1 MYDRERADDA
11 VRFIRNL
18 RHTKARWAGVPF
30 TLLAWQEK
38 IIRDIFGTVKKDG
51 LRQYKIAYVE
61 IPKKSGKSE
70 LAAAVALYLLFADNE
85 PGAEIYSAAADRQQ
99 AAIVFNVAATMVR
112 QCPAL
117 AKRCKI
123 IDSIKRIVVPG
134 SNSFYQVLSSDVPTK
149 HGLNVHGVI
158 FDELHA
164 QPDRKLY
171 DVLTDGSGDART
183 QPLFFLITT
192 AGDDPDRVSIG
203 WEVHSYA
210 KAVLDGTK
218 VDPTFYGVIY
228 GVDDEEANWLDE
240 DVWRQAN
247 PSLIRTVDG
256 QEVGTIRIET
266 IREAVVKALD
276 NPAKER
282 TFRQL
287 RLNQWVKNK
296 ASKWISLEHWDATA
310 GMVDPE
316 KLRGRQCYGGLD
328 LSSSVDLTAYC
339 LLFPPVPEDELWR
352 VLWWFWI
359 PEENM
364 KVRVERD
371 KVPYDRWVRQGFI
384 KTTPGNV
391 IDNAFIRREVVASR
405 DRHHIQ
411 EIGFDP
417 WAALQLSLDLTDDG
431 LTMVEVRQGY
441 KSMSPAM
448 KEIQKLIIAKQ
459 LAHGGNPVARW
470 CFGNLEVKQ
479 DENENIR
486 PVKGKSTQRIDGFVA
501 LVNATARAIL
511 HEKACEAGLF
521 AL

>member
-11 VRFIRNL
+11 VAFIRSL
-18 RHTKARWAGVPF
+18 KHTKGRWAGVPF
-30 TLLAWQEK
+30 TLLDWQEQ
-38 IIRDIFGTVKKDG
+38 IIRDIFGTIKEDG
-51 LRQYKIAYVE
+51 YRQYKTAYIE
-61 IPKKSGKSE
+61 IPKKNGKSE
-70 LAAAVALYLLFADNE
+70 LAAAVALYLLFADDE
-85 PGAEIYSAAADRQQ
+85 PAAEIYSAAADRQQ

-112 QCPAL
+112 NCPAL

-134 SNSFYQVLSSDVPTK
+134 SNSFYQVLSSEVPTK
-149 HGLNVHGVI
+149 HGLNVHGVV

-164 QPDRKLY
+164 RPDRKLY

-218 VDPTFYGVIY
+218 VDPTFYAVIY

-240 DVWRQAN
+240 DVWRQVN
-247 PSLIRTVDG
+247 PALG
-256 QEVGTIRIET
+256 HTIQIET
-266 IREAVVKALD
+266 VRESVVKTID

-282 TFRQL
+282 TFRQI
-287 RLNQWVKNK
+287 RLNQWVKTK
-296 ASKWISLEHWDATA
+296 VSKWLSLDRWDATA
-310 GMVDPE
+310 GMVVPE
-316 KLRGRQCYGGLD
+316 KLKGRKCYGGLD
-328 LSSSVDLTAYC
+328 LSSSIDLTAYC
-339 LLFPPVPEDELWR
+339 LLFPPIPEDEPWR
-352 VLWWFWI
+352 ALWWFWI
-359 PEENM
+359 PEESM
-364 KVRVERD
+364 KARVERD
-371 KVPYDRWVRQGFI
+371 KVPYDRWVKQGFI

-405 DRHHIQ
+405 DLYDIQ

-431 LTMVEVRQGY
+431 LTMAEVRQGY

-448 KEIQKLIIAKQ
+448 KEIQKIIMAGQ

-501 LVNATARAIL
+501 LVNAGARATL
-511 HEKACEAGLF
+511 HEHSEGQWQFGAV
-521 AL
+521 